1 MSVSVPY
8 GGSPVQLL
16 VVTTSHGAALLA
28 AAADAG
34 LLGPA
39 RERLPVVASAAP
51 VPEAVPAPA
60 APPGA
65 APPLARF
72 GRVLSWDAVVRPL
85 HPGGW
90 VPRADDAPLWER
102 QLRALWGLGGAG
114 VELVVERVES
124 APARALARIFP
135 DAPLTVL
142 APGLSAYGPTPGR
155 LDPLTGTRVRRVL
168 HPDVLPGLRPL
179 LLAEFGTAARAVP
192 ATALRA
198 VAAEWARE
206 LEPPVP
212 EAGGRAPGEDAF
224 EGCALL
230 LGQDPAAPGAL
241 PPAEEGRLYGRM
253 LRRVRELGHRTV
265 VWTPHPAAPAHRVR
279 GLAALAGELGVT
291 LGVPGGVP
299 GGAPPAEALYERLR
313 PALVAGC
320 ASGALLTAGALH
332 GLPAARLGTGAL
344 LEGMVPYENADRVP
358 AVLVHELL
366 PDLAAGEPAGVV
378 PPGPGET
385 AELAELAELAGLVR
399 AVAYCMWPR
408 VRPELRGEAERFLAA
423 CSRDRLRRHF
433 ARRRLAALA
442 LPGAVPAS
450 LAPLARSTTVRRTAR
465 RARAVVR
472 AVR

>member
-51 VPEAVPAPA
+51 VPEAVPARA
-60 APPGA
+60 VLPGA
-65 APPLARF
+65 APPLGRF

-114 VELVVERVES
+114 VELVVERLES

-142 APGLSAYGPTPGR
+142 APGLSAYGPTPGK

-179 LLAEFGTAARAVP
+179 LLAEFGAAARAVP
-192 ATALRA
+192 AAALRA
-198 VAAEWARE
+198 VAAGWARE

-241 PPAEEGRLYGRM
+241 PPTEEERLYGRM

-291 LGVPGGVP
+291 LGVPGG
-299 GGAPPAEALYERLR
+299 APPAEALYERLR

-320 ASGALLTAGALH
+320 ASGALLTAGALY
-332 GLPAARLGTGAL
+332 GLPSARLGTGEL
-344 LEGMVPYENADRVP
+344 LERMVPYENADRVP

-366 PDLAAGEPAGVV
+366 PDLAAGEPATVV
-378 PPGPGET
+378 P
-385 AELAELAELAGLVR
+385 AEPEEPAGTAELAGLVR

-433 ARRRLAALA
+433 ARRRLATLA

-450 LAPLARSTTVRRTAR
+450 LAPLARSTAVRRTAR